1 VPWQAD
7 SEREFTWWGNSGAGA
22 EGAGED
28 AGPAVLSRVSSS
40 SSVASV
46 ASASSSAS
54 MDFYWTMRGVDPQ
67 GLEAGLAGLSTA
79 VQQQHGAPAR
89 SGGGCYRNAADIPR
103 EALVVQLRRMRFALL
118 GQQAGAVDKRQEA
131 RYDALSHSVPIAEMG
146 NFHEVLR
153 RREAEGAS
161 PLRDPHL
168 DKDDEERRRR
178 MQFGNPF
185 RKAGDKHIM
194 LSDEIEAGEASAGSK
209 QRDRRRRGRRAIAR
223 RPSAAAADLSLSE
236 SDSSCDARPGEGGA
250 GTECAGHGGDAAGED
265 SWDPVLPASRWE
277 LKLSLLRL
285 VRCKGPQAKALLLRR
300 AARLQDDTALVAAAA
315 EHARQ
320 HRRAD
325 LARLLDAI
333 VALPGP

>member
-1 VPWQAD
+1 MPWQAD

-194 LSDEIEAGEASAGSK
+194 LSDEIEAGEAAAAAAAPWRAAPPPRPPTSLSPSQTPRATSDRARAG
-209 QRDRRRRGRRAIAR
+209 QAREARGTAATRRGRI
-223 RPSAAAADLSLSE
+223 
-236 SDSSCDARPGEGGA
+236 A
-250 GTECAGHGGDAAGED
+250 GTLC
-265 SWDPVLPASRWE
+265 
-277 LKLSLLRL
+277 
-285 VRCKGPQAKALLLRR
+285 CRR
-300 AARLQDDTALVAAAA
+300 AA
-315 EHARQ
+315 
-320 HRRAD
+320 
-325 LARLLDAI
+325 
-333 VALPGP
+333 GS